1 MKAFS
6 FNLYKDEKCTEK
18 ASDQIFTNDLST
30 GKIEFTVPFKQG
42 QDYAFDMKDMT
53 AQENGRTV
61 YAVQE
66 LEGKTAVAKDFVYY
80 IRENAEKLPEG
91 YYSDN
96 AVYKVTVTM
105 KLDEDQGKAVLVP
118 YKVTYQLQE
127 KDGEGFTYKEAEPVF
142 TNEFKVQPSPA
153 PSVSPSVTPS
163 VNPSVTPQVSP
174 SVTPQVSPSVTPQV
188 SPSVTPE
195 VSPSVTPSASAV
207 PGQNGNGGN
216 PGSSGGSSNYGSQT
230 QNVKTADETP
240 IAFYLLLFA
249 ASAILILAVLRKKKP
264 VD

>member
-6 FNLYKDEKCTEK
+6 FSIYKDEKCQDK
-18 ASDQIFTNDLST
+18 ASDQTFANDVKS

-42 QDYAFDMKDMT
+42 QDYAFDMQDMT
-53 AQENGRTV
+53 TQENGRTV

-66 LEGKTAVAKDFVYY
+66 LEGKTVVAKDFVYY
-80 IRENAEKLPEG
+80 IRENTEDLPEG

-118 YKVTYQLQE
+118 YKVTYQRQE

-142 TNEFKVQPSPA
+142 TNEFKVLPSPA

-163 VNPSVTPQVSP
+163 EEPSGTPA
-174 SVTPQVSPSVTPQV
+174 
-188 SPSVTPE
+188 
-195 VSPSVTPSASAV
+195 ASIT
-207 PGQNGNGGN
+207 PGQSGGKGN
-216 PGSSGGSSNYGSQT
+216 PGSSAGGSSSGTSGYSSCMFFSLAEDPCDDAEEFPAHPVSSAAT
-230 QNVKTADETP
+230 SPSASHFF
-240 IAFYLLLFA
+240 ISFLLLVCP
-249 ASAILILAVLRKKKP
+249 VLSHIPAEYAKNMHY
-264 VD
+264 

>member
-1 MKAFS
+1 
-6 FNLYKDEKCTEK
+6 
-18 ASDQIFTNDLST
+18 
-30 GKIEFTVPFKQG
+30 
-42 QDYAFDMKDMT
+42 MKDMT

-163 VNPSVTPQVSP
+163 VNPSVTPQVRP
-174 SVTPQVSPSVTPQV
+174 VSNSAGEPV
-188 SPSVTPE
+188 SNSAGEP
-195 VSPSVTPSASAV
+195 VSNSAGEPISNSA
-207 PGQNGNGGN
+207 G
-216 PGSSGGSSNYGSQT
+216 
-230 QNVKTADETP
+230 E
-240 IAFYLLLFA
+240 
-249 ASAILILAVLRKKKP
+249 P
-264 VD
+264 VSKLQR

>member
-1 MKAFS
+1 M
-6 FNLYKDEKCTEK
+6 
-18 ASDQIFTNDLST
+18 IT

-174 SVTPQVSPSVTPQV
+174 SVTPQVSPSVTP
-188 SPSVTPE
+188 E